1 MYKIEINDD
10 TTLEGLLTSFE
21 NLKDAGIRGYVE
33 INGEKIYDSDPKL
46 IEKLKNFFSAKQ
58 VNENESEKIEND
70 YNNPTDEAIHK
81 QAILWNL
88 SNNVLFTFYLGIAL
102 KYIKEEFKE
111 KFKNYYISVYSDNKY
126 EILRD
131 LPLLANI
138 LLILEYKDI
147 FIIQE
152 KLNSL
157 FLNLSPDD
165 IINLDIVI
173 LRIKRYGIHGD
184 LIDQCFSTHIL
195 DKDLEDAE
203 SEIKKLLKKKN
214 K

>member
-138 LLILEYKDI
+138 LLVLEYKDI

-173 LRIKRYGIHGD
+173 LTIKRYGIHGD

>member
-46 IEKLKNFFSAKQ
+46 IEKLKIFFSAKQ

-131 LPLLANI
+131 LPLIANI
-138 LLILEYKDI
+138 LLVLEYKDI

-184 LIDQCFSTHIL
+184 LIDQCFSIHIL

>member
-46 IEKLKNFFSAKQ
+46 TEKLKNFFSAKQ

-126 EILRD
+126 EILKD

>member
-1 MYKIEINDD
+1 MYKIEINND
-10 TTLEGLLTSFE
+10 TTLKGLLRSFE
-21 NLKDAGIRGYVE
+21 NLKDASIRGYVE

-46 IEKLKNFFSAKQ
+46 IEKLKKFFSARQ
-58 VNENESEKIEND
+58 INENESERIEND
-70 YNNPTDEAIHK
+70 YNDPTDEAIHK

-88 SNNVLFTFYLGIAL
+88 SNNVLFTYYLGLAL

-111 KFKNYYISVYSDNKY
+111 EFKNYYISVYSDNKY

-152 KLNSL
+152 KLNLL
-157 FLNLSPDD
+157 FLNLSPED
-165 IINLDIVI
+165 IKNLDIVI
-173 LRIKRYGIHGD
+173 LKIKKYAINGN

-195 DKDLEDAE
+195 DKDIEDAK
-203 SEIKKLLKKKN
+203 SEVKQLLKKKTN
-214 K
+214 

>member
-138 LLILEYKDI
+138 LLVLEYKDI

-152 KLNSL
+152 KVNSL
-157 FLNLSPDD
+157 FVNLSADD

-173 LRIKRYGIHGD
+173 LTIKRYGIHGD

>member
-33 INGEKIYDSDPKL
+33 INGEKIYDSNPKF

-131 LPLLANI
+131 LPLIANI
-138 LLILEYKDI
+138 LLVLEYKDI

-184 LIDQCFSTHIL
+184 LIDQCFSIHIL